1 MIPTFGPS
9 TIIFHRKMQ
18 LILDSSSSNKNEK
31 QGEKYICKH
40 NSLKNWLPNNTH
52 HTVKIFMQT
61 ESSQIIIEKSKK
73 NHKMHLI

>member
-1 MIPTFGPS
+1 
-9 TIIFHRKMQ
+9 MQ

-31 QGEKYICKH
+31 QNEKYICKH

-61 ESSQIIIEKSKK
+61 ESNQIIIEKSKK